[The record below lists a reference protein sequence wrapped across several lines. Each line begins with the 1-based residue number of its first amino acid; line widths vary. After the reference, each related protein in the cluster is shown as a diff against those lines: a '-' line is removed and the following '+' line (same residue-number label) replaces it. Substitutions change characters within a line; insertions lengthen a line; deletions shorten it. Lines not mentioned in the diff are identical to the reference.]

1 MHGGGLGVEG
11 SSPMTPRGEA
21 PKNPAGTNALGPVG
35 IPPKAKATALPLQN
49 PAAAGLFVFV
59 CFVLGFAADARF
71 FDDGPPTHKHNN
83 DTRNT
88 GNAVCRAPPKGRL
101 EYKISPKQ

>member
-1 MHGGGLGVEG
+1 MHAGGLGVEG

-49 PAAAGLFVFV
+49 PAAAGLFFL
-59 CFVLGFAADARF
+59 VLFSALLTTSKVDVRANPGQLVL
-71 FDDGPPTHKHNN
+71 N
-83 DTRNT
+83 DPK
-88 GNAVCRAPPKGRL
+88 ALCR
-101 EYKISPKQ
+101 